1 MMRDQGNK
9 MKNRVLDNQKD
20 CLPAGY
26 QAAERLASAMLAAA
40 TEGDWQTV
48 VSLRREI
55 PAMARSLDREWSA
68 VTSLDPLQ
76 ARLLERQR
84 IAALRRVLAVDDQIR
99 RLSDAWRGPID
110 GWLRGVSA
118 TRASH

>member
-1 MMRDQGNK
+1 MRNQGNTV
-9 MKNRVLDNQKD
+9 KNPLLDK
-20 CLPAGY
+20 CEPSLPVGY
-26 QAAERLASAMLAAA
+26 EAAERLASAMLAAA
-40 TEGDWQTV
+40 TEGDWQAV
-48 VSLRREI
+48 VALRREI

-68 VTSLDPLQ
+68 VPAMDPLQ
-76 ARLLERQR
+76 ARLMERER
-84 IAALRRVLAVDDQIR
+84 IAAIRRVLAVDDQIR